1 MDGERVNVQT
11 FRPSVT
17 TYVPVRRR
25 PCAPS
30 TVDPWRCVGKNVFV
44 STALL
49 HTSFRSNIFQRLPV
63 YFRNMPGKEKDSAV
77 RTLSVLGRFLAV
89 FVWLGAMVPA
99 GYFAYDIRMYA
110 IKTYG
115 RVIHEFDPWF
125 NMRATRYLRD
135 NGWTAFFHWFDYKV
149 WYPLGRPVGTTIYP
163 GMQIASVGIWKALKF
178 LDPTGRGMSINDV
191 CVFVPVWFGV
201 LASILLGFLASEC
214 SGSWS
219 AGVVAATIM
228 SIIPAHIMR
237 SVGGGYDNES
247 VAVTA
252 MVLTFF
258 CWCRALRDDPKVKDG
273 KHTVDS
279 VVWGTAAG
287 FAYIFMVATW
297 GGFIFVLNLIAAH
310 AVILFFLGR
319 YSSKLHRAYSL
330 FYLIGTIGAI
340 QVPVVGW
347 GPLRSLE
354 QLAGLAVFLAFQ
366 ILEYVE
372 IQRRK
377 RKLSMAQVL
386 VLRIKVTLPCFLAV
400 VAAAYVLL
408 PTGYFGPLTA
418 RIRGLFVKHT
428 RTGNPLVDSVA
439 EHQPASAAAYGHYL
453 NIMYDIAPWGLLV
466 AVTNFTD
473 ANLFMVSYG
482 VIAYYFSSKM
492 SRLIILLGPVSS
504 ALAGAAL
511 GFVVDQ
517 CFVNPVVEM
526 IRSVV
531 CDSSELEKENT
542 GDDKTKSPV
551 KEQKAEDG
559 GSASTEAKKVPTSS
573 WKDVGGCARTLS
585 SVWNMKTLLLAR
597 IALGAYLTV
606 TYAVPK
612 GTEFFAYC
620 HQMAEG
626 MSGPSIMFKARLQ
639 NGKEI
644 IVDDY
649 REAYWWLRDETPE
662 DARVLAWWDY
672 GYQITGIGNRTS
684 LADGNTWNHEHIATL
699 GRMLSGP
706 EKKSHNIIKHLADYV
721 LVWAG
726 GGGDDLAKSPH
737 MARIGNSVYSD
748 ICPGDPTC
756 SQFGF
761 YQGGV
766 PTPMMRKSLL
776 YKMTQYGYRED
787 VKLNPQRF
795 MHVKTTKYGKVRIYK
810 VMNVN
815 KKSKEWIA
823 NPENRVCDAPGSWY
837 CVGQYPPALKKLIAM
852 RKDFSQLED
861 FNKKKDKA
869 AEKYNE
875 EYMKR
880 MAGEKA
886 AEEAKSGYDDEEDQ
900 EDPEP
905 VLPPLAVKYL
915 GCAGGEDGFVDR
927 EYVGSSSGANIRLLH
942 SIAKEKGKKYLAIAR
957 VGTDGHS
964 FVFDEKPANRFLS
977 LNDDGCDRL
986 CVDDVKLRCGCAD
999 HNCGGLPK
1007 AAGEEHLRR
1016 WVVYELTDGSDT
1028 TKKPMDS
1035 KEEGKKKTK
1044 KRKEEKKKKAARD
1057 EEDQKAQATE
1067 NKRKKKEEKK
1077 KKKKKAKEEKKKAA
1091 EKKASKE
1098 DL

>member
-1 MDGERVNVQT
+1 MSAASPKPTKAPKGEGKPEGTSKTNPKAVKT
-11 FRPSVT
+11 KSVK
-17 TYVPVRRR
+17 P
-25 PCAPS
+25 AGLS
-30 TVDPWRCVGKNVFV
+30 E
-44 STALL
+44 
-49 HTSFRSNIFQRLPV
+49 Q
-63 YFRNMPGKEKDSAV
+63 EKAV
-77 RTLSVLGRFLAV
+77 ETLKGGGRFIGYIIWMMA
-89 FVWLGAMVPA
+89 FIPA
-99 GYFAYDIRMYA
+99 GMMAYNIRLYA
-110 IKTYG
+110 INTYG

-135 NGWTAFFHWFDYKV
+135 NGWQAFFHWFDYKV

-163 GMQIASVGIWKALKF
+163 GMQIASVTIWNAIKYFSPKN
-178 LDPTGRGMSINDV
+178 GGMSLNDV
-191 CVFVPVWFGV
+191 CVYVPVWFGV
-201 LASILLGFLASEC
+201 SASVILGFLASEC
-214 SGSWS
+214 TGSYS

-247 VAVTA
+247 VAMTA

-258 CWCRALRDDPKVKDG
+258 FWCRSLRSDPKVKDG
-273 KHTVDS
+273 RHTRDS
-279 VVWGTAAG
+279 VVYGTLCG

-297 GGFIFVLNLIAAH
+297 GGFIFVINLIAAH
-310 AVILFFLGR
+310 AVILVCIGR

-330 FYLIGTIGAI
+330 FYIIGTFGAVH
-340 QVPVVGW
+340 VPVVGW

-354 QLAGLAVFLAFQ
+354 QLSGLAVFVAFQ
-366 ILEYVE
+366 ILEYCE

-377 RKLSMAQVL
+377 KGLSIPQVFL
-386 VLRIKVTLPCFLAV
+386 LRVKVTLPLV
-400 VAAAYVLL
+400 VAAGVLVSLLL

-453 NIMYDIAPWGLLV
+453 NIMFDIAPYGL
-466 AVTNFTD
+466 AVSLLRLSD
-473 ANLFMVSYG
+473 ANFFMMAYA

-504 ALAGAAL
+504 ALGGAAI
-511 GFVVDQ
+511 GFVLDQ
-517 CFVNPVVEM
+517 CIVNPLINMVHSM
-526 IRSVV
+526 V
-531 CDSSELEKENT
+531 CPKRKEESDDKADEEKEASVQDMAAK
-542 GDDKTKSPV
+542 GLKSF
-551 KEQKAEDG
+551 K
-559 GSASTEAKKVPTSS
+559 
-573 WKDVGGCARTLS
+573 
-585 SVWNMKTLLLAR
+585 SVYDSKLLLLAR
-597 IALGAYLTV
+597 IGLGAWAIV
-606 TYAVPK
+606 TYYPK
-612 GTEFFAYC
+612 AQDFYKYC

-626 MSGPSIMFKARLQ
+626 MSGPSIMFKARL
-639 NGKEI
+639 NSGKEI

-649 REAYWWLRDETPE
+649 REAYWWLRDQTPE

-706 EKKSHNIIKHLADYV
+706 EKKSHRIIRHLADYV

-787 VKLNPQRF
+787 IKLNPQRF
-795 MHVKTTKYGKVRIYK
+795 MHVKTTKYGKVRIFK
-810 VMNVN
+810 VMHVSQ
-815 KKSKEWIA
+815 KSKKWIA
-823 NPENRVCDAPGSWY
+823 DPKNRVCDAPGSWY
-837 CVGQYPPALKKLIAM
+837 CSGQYPPALSKLIAS

-861 FNKKKDKA
+861 FNKKRDKEA
-869 AEKYNE
+869 DKYNE

-880 MAGEKA
+880 MAGEKH
-886 AEEAKSGYDDEEDQ
+886 AEDAKDGYDDEE

-905 VLPPLAVKYL
+905 VLKPLAVNYL
-915 GCAGGEDGFVDR
+915 GCAGGEDGFKDR

-942 SIAKEKGKKYLAIAR
+942 SIAQEKNKKYIAVAR
-957 VGTDGHS
+957 SGTDGHS
-964 FVFDEKPANRFLS
+964 FVFDERPKSSTFTM
-977 LNDDGCDRL
+977 DDEGCKKV
-986 CVDDVKLRCGCAD
+986 CVDDLKLSCGCAD
-999 HNCGGLPK
+999 ANCGNLPR

-1016 WVVYELTDGSDT
+1016 WVVYELTDGAETPAAD
-1028 TKKPMDS
+1028 
-1035 KEEGKKKTK
+1035 
-1044 KRKEEKKKKAARD
+1044 EKSA
-1057 EEDQKAQATE
+1057 
-1067 NKRKKKEEKK
+1067 KEEKK
-1077 KKKKKAKEEKKKAA
+1077 KKKKKKREAAKKSKARKEEDEKAEKKKAKKEA
-1091 EKKASKE
+1091 KKKRKKKRKEEKAKKKAAKD